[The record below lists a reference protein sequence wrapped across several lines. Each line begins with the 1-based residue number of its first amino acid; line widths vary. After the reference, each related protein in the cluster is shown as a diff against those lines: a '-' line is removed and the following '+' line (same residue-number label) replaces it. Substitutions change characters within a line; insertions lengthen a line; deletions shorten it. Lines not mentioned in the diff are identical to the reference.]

1 MRPLDDAPQAA
12 GFVSPISD
20 AARPVAVVDDNL
32 DDKEFLRREI
42 GFLFGEA
49 PVITF
54 FSGNALLTYLQTH
67 PRPQDLPRMILLDLQ
82 MTGIDGMRTLEFLRR
97 EPKFSN
103 IPVIVVSG
111 TQDKA
116 KVRAALASGA
126 QAFLPKP
133 VSRRDFMDVLHGRL
147 GAGFTET
154 RI

>member
-1 MRPLDDAPQAA
+1 MRPFENTPQAA

-20 AARPVAVVDDNL
+20 TARPVAVVDDNL

-49 PVITF
+49 PIITF
-54 FSGNALLTYLQTH
+54 FSGNALITYLQDH
-67 PRPQDLPRMILLDLQ
+67 PREQDLPRMILLDLH
-82 MTGIDGMRTLEFLRR
+82 MTGLDGLRTLEFLRR
-97 EPKFSN
+97 EPKFAA
-103 IPVIVVSG
+103 IPVVVVSG

-116 KVRAALASGA
+116 KVRAALSAGA

-133 VSRRDFMDVLHGRL
+133 VSRRDFMDILHGRTP
-147 GAGFTET
+147 AFTET